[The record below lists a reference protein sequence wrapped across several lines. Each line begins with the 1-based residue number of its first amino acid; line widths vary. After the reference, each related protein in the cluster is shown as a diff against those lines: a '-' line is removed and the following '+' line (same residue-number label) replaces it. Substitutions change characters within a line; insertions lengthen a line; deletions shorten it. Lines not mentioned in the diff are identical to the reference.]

1 MTDFDLLS
9 ESLRNYTKLV
19 FLKLLCLSVHGRAF
33 LVRSTYNNDADVE
46 NADNDDDDDDN
57 DDDDLCSTEIAFC
70 RCLSRKK

>member
-1 MTDFDLLS
+1 MLLILEKLHKMS
-9 ESLRNYTKLV
+9 FFKLV
-19 FLKLLCLSVHGRAF
+19 HDRAF

-46 NADNDDDDDDN
+46 NADNDDDDDVN